1 MIGDK
6 DHPLR
11 SSKLAALCK
20 CSMRIY
26 LLGDIVD
33 DEDDLGGE
41 AAQIGSLTH
50 KGVAEFH
57 RVTKSLAERKKAA
70 FDAIRDNAANFPLA
84 DLNECRLNLQ
94 PYIDDPRNQNA
105 EILHHEVLNAETG
118 KRELTPMIEYQA
130 KFTLPPHPI
139 DETGQPIHCTGTWDQ
154 VRIVNRIPMIHD
166 LKTGKISAFQMIHD
180 YTIQLCAYAYGARQ
194 IGITGC
200 QPGKLIRSMGYR
212 ARAAELPS
220 PIGVFIDMPP
230 WKMVEHI
237 LENVR
242 FNVALYRNGN
252 VNWNTGPHCTY
263 CEHGGIFD
271 CYEKFEML
279 QLKLRHT

>member
-1 MIGDK
+1 MLGDK
-6 DHPLR
+6 EHPIR

-20 CSMRIY
+20 CSLRIY

-70 FDAIRDNAANFPLA
+70 FDAIRDNAVDFPLA
-84 DLNECRLNLQ
+84 DINECRLHLQ
-94 PYIDDPRNQNA
+94 PYIEDPRNQNA
-105 EILHHEVLNAETG
+105 VIYHHKINGESI
-118 KRELTPMIEYQA
+118 PMIEYQA
-130 KFTLPPHPI
+130 KFTLPPHEI
-139 DETGQPIHCTGTWDQ
+139 DETGEVIHCTGTWDQ
-154 VRIVNRIPMIHD
+154 VRVVNGIPMIHD

-212 ARAAELPS
+212 KRDAELPS

-230 WKMVEHI
+230 WKMVENI
-237 LENVR
+237 LETVR
-242 FNVALYRNGN
+242 FNVALYRMGY
-252 VNWNTGPHCTY
+252 VHPHTGPHCTY

-271 CYEKFEML
+271 CQQKFELL
-279 QLKLRHT
+279 QLKLRG